1 MGVALAI
8 LIGLVVV
15 IALTIAMPPLGIA
28 ALIAFVIIGII
39 VFATSRRGGSTG
51 QSGQTR

>member
-1 MGVALAI
+1 MGIALAI
-8 LIGLVVV
+8 IIGLVVV

-28 ALIAFVIIGII
+28 ALVAFGIVAVI
-39 VFATSRRGGSTG
+39 VFAMARRGGSTG